1 MHDSVFCSL
10 FAQCYLSETALKV
23 LIISLVINCSR
34 EYSQSLLIKFLPLL
48 HCSFSVSSW
57 LTTSNTFLNVEQ
69 QLRQTISNDKLAM
82 VTQYGKLES

>member
-10 FAQCYLSETALKV
+10 FAQCYLSETALKG
-23 LIISLVINCSR
+23 LIISLVTNCSR

-48 HCSFSVSSW
+48 HCSFTCSW
-57 LTTSNTFLNVEQ
+57 LMTTNNFLNVEQ

-82 VTQYGKLES
+82 VTQYGKLKS